1 MFHPSRATVVVRMS
15 NELSLNDLD
24 AQLAALEGS
33 DDGDSSSSS
42 SSEDEKSPVKAV
54 REGKKRKL
62 NDEEKAQ
69 EKLSNKVLRKK
80 MRQGLS
86 NLCFSFLTGK
96 CKFEEGGKSCLFSH
110 VKPEEMTAG
119 DKAELIRELRHRKKF
134 DPALAKVA
142 QNLNIPMCRMYKKT
156 GQCKQ
161 GEKCKFWHLRNELD
175 ARWKG
180 MEYWCQTCFLGFT
193 SEDQLKEHRNGKT
206 HKANASWQQ

>member
-1 MFHPSRATVVVRMS
+1 MS

-24 AQLAALEGS
+24 AQLAALEA
-33 DDGDSSSSS
+33 SSSDSDAS
-42 SSEDEKSPVKAV
+42 SSEDERSPVQV
-54 REGKKRKL
+54 PRETKKRKL

-86 NLCFSFLTGK
+86 NLCFSYLTGK
-96 CKFEEGGKSCLFSH
+96 CKFEEMGKPCLFSH
-110 VKPEEMTAG
+110 VKPEEMTDA
-119 DKAELIRELRHRKKF
+119 DKAELIRELRHRKRF
-134 DPALAKVA
+134 DPALARVA

-175 ARWKG
+175 GRWKG
-180 MEYWCQTCFLGFT
+180 MEFWCETCYLGFT
-193 SEDQLKEHRNGKT
+193 SEEQLKEHKNGKT
-206 HKANASWQQ
+206 HKSNSWSWQQQQQSW